1 MVSQSA
7 VGLEALNCDLKKYYV
22 ANKHKNLSRVTP
34 LVRSQII
41 ATEPG
46 YPFLKAKAA
55 QTRHLAEFG
64 LILASV
70 HKFGCDGREPFRFK
84 ESSALAP
91 HIGRHLDLLVDM
103 FLGMV
108 RYLRA
113 LSAEPFAVQAYCQEM
128 YLYLQ
133 SLAGLQQLWRTGI
146 PEDDQSGL
154 PFVLRPKS
162 HIMQHLIEEQI
173 ERFGSPAQFWC
184 YRDEDFVGS
193 VKTIA
198 GKTLH
203 PATLEVRTMQKLRIL
218 ESLGARA

>member
-1 MVSQSA
+1 MVVDSMHAADLGTFADALGSLMWLEISCKQWYRNQA
-7 VGLEALNCDLKKYYV
+7 VGLEALNCELKKYYV

-46 YPFLKAKAA
+46 DNFLKAKAA

-113 LSAEPFAVQAYCQEM
+113 LAAETFAVQECRQGM
-128 YLYLQ
+128 YLY
-133 SLAGLQQLWRTGI
+133 RY
-146 PEDDQSGL
+146 
-154 PFVLRPKS
+154 
-162 HIMQHLIEEQI
+162 H
-173 ERFGSPAQFWC
+173 
-184 YRDEDFVGS
+184 Y
-193 VKTIA
+193 
-198 GKTLH
+198 
-203 PATLEVRTMQKLRIL
+203 
-218 ESLGARA
+218 